1 MKAFIAKEPG
11 VTEFIEVEKPKLG
24 PKDILAKVSY
34 AGVCA
39 TDIALITGE
48 TTFVTEGL
56 AKYPIRIGH
65 EWSGIVTE
73 VGEDV
78 KTIKPGDH
86 VIGENGVPC
95 FDCPTCWSGNSA
107 HCPNARSVGTLN
119 TYDGCFAEY
128 MKMPERLTYK
138 LGDDTDLD
146 EAALI
151 EPASIAMAG
160 IIKSGVKFGDMV
172 MVIGTGPIGL
182 TGVGLLKA
190 IGCSVILVGRRDS
203 KLEIGRQMGADYL
216 LNSATQDIAEELKKI
231 TVTGRVNTII
241 ESSGNVQMFK
251 DCANY
256 ISGGGNVVLLG
267 FFEKPIDDFNIDKFV
282 VNDVN
287 LLGVAGTGG
296 SMPGIIELLKY
307 KRVSFKPLISS
318 VYNFNDAQEAVDHV
332 IQNDGDR
339 IKVLLKFD

>member
-11 VTEFIEVEKPKLG
+11 VTEFIEVEKPKIG
-24 PKDILAKVSY
+24 PKDILAKVKY
-34 AGVCA
+34 AGICA
-39 TDIALITGE
+39 TDIALITGD
-48 TTFVTEGL
+48 TTFVREGM
-56 AKYPIRIGH
+56 AEYPIRIGH
-65 EWSGIVTE
+65 EWSGEIVE
-73 VGEDV
+73 VGSEV
-78 KTIKPGDH
+78 KTLKPGDR
-86 VIGENGVPC
+86 VVAENGVPC
-95 FDCPTCWSGNSA
+95 FDCPTCWQGDSA
-107 HCPNARSVGTLN
+107 HCPNGKSVGTIN

-138 LGDDTDLD
+138 LDDSVDLM

-160 IIKSGVKFGDMV
+160 IIKSGVKFGDQV

-182 TGVGLLKA
+182 SGVGLLKA

-216 LNSATQDIAEELKKI
+216 LNSATQNISEELKKI
-231 TVTGRVNTII
+231 TPTGRVCAVFET
-241 ESSGNVQMFK
+241 SGNVEIFK
-251 DCANY
+251 DTANF
-256 ISGGGNVVLLG
+256 IKIGGNVVIIG
-267 FFEKPIDDFNIDKFV
+267 FFEKLLQDFNIDKFV

-296 SMPGIIELLKY
+296 SMPGIIELLKH
-307 KRVSFKPLISS
+307 KRVSFAPMISA
-318 VYNFNDAQEAVDHV
+318 VYEFDRTKEAVEHT

-339 IKVLLKFD
+339 IKVLLKF